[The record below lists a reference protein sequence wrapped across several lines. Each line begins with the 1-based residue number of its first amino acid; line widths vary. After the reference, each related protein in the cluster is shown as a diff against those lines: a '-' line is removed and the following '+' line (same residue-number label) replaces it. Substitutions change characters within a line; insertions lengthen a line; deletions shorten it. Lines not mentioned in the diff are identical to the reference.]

1 MVSAGVFGGCQPY
14 LCGGVG
20 PLAEARLGTSNTA
33 MGRISVLLADDSL
46 IVREGLRALLGVTDD
61 LDVVGVAGDYDELVA
76 GAETLAPQVIVT
88 DIRMPPTFQREG
100 IDAARLVRKRH
111 PGTGIVILSQFDD
124 PEYAVSLLSEGAAG
138 CAYLLKDRVAEG
150 DQLARAIRTVSSG
163 GSVLDPKVVE
173 ALVRPIDDRELSPAE
188 EELLRMVADGKPIK
202 AIAVTRRT
210 TAADAASSVEQ
221 LFLKL
226 ARQASRGGESA
237 LRNLRGLHS
246 AIVEREE
253 QGQTL
258 SRLLPGGIADR
269 VRRGGREI
277 GETARLVVTV
287 LMSDVRDYS
296 AIAEVSDPGRLAGQL
311 QEHRTI
317 ASDAVL
323 AERGTV
329 MQFVGDAVMAVFGAP
344 EPQPEHADCALR
356 AANAMHRAQSEMNR
370 RWVTA
375 GLPPFELGVG
385 LSTGLVAAA
394 LIGSRERM
402 EYSLVGDAVNLAQR
416 LQQFASGGQTVLSE
430 ATFAALSRSPQAE
443 QIGPA
448 LVKGRLGL
456 VTAFRVPAL
465 QPSRGG
471 SP

>member
-1 MVSAGVFGGCQPY
+1 MLA
-14 LCGGVG
+14 
-20 PLAEARLGTSNTA
+20 PLQTFARASSNTV

-46 IVREGLRALLGVTDD
+46 IVREGLRALLGMTDD
-61 LDVVGVAGDYDELVA
+61 VDVVGVAGDYDELVA
-76 GAETLAPQVIVT
+76 RAEELAPQVIVT

-124 PEYAVSLLSEGAAG
+124 PEYAISLLSEGAAG

-150 DQLARAIRTVSSG
+150 DQLARAIRTVSGG

-173 ALVRPIDDRELSPAE
+173 ALVRPVGERDLSPAE
-188 EELLRMVADGKPIK
+188 EELLRMVAEGKPIK
-202 AIAVTRRT
+202 AIAVTRKT
-210 TAADAASSVEQ
+210 TATDVAGSVEQ

-226 ARQASRGGESA
+226 ARQASAGGESA
-237 LRNLRGLHS
+237 LRNLRVLHL
-246 AIVEREE
+246 AIVDREE

-269 VRRGGREI
+269 LRHGGRGI
-277 GETARLVVTV
+277 GETERLVVTV

-296 AIAEVSDPGRLAGQL
+296 AIAEVSDPSRLASQL
-311 QEHRTI
+311 QEHRTV

-344 EPQPEHADCALR
+344 EPQLDHADCALR
-356 AANAMHRAQSEMNR
+356 AAQAMHKAQSELNR

-394 LIGSRERM
+394 LIGSKERM

-416 LQQFASGGQTVLSE
+416 LQQLASCGQTVLSE
-430 ATFAALSRSPQAE
+430 ATLAALSCSPQAE
-443 QIGPA
+443 QLGPA
-448 LVKGRLGL
+448 AVKGRQGL
-456 VTAFRVPAL
+456 VTAFRVPA
-465 QPSRGG
+465 
-471 SP
+471 SPPGR

>member
-1 MVSAGVFGGCQPY
+1 
-14 LCGGVG
+14 
-20 PLAEARLGTSNTA
+20 

-61 LDVVGVAGDYDELVA
+61 LDVVGMAGDYDELVA

-138 CAYLLKDRVAEG
+138 CAYLLKGRVAEG

-188 EELLRMVADGKPIK
+188 EELLRMVAEGKPIK

-226 ARQASRGGESA
+226 AHQASRGGESA

-296 AIAEVSDPGRLAGQL
+296 AIAEVSDP
-311 QEHRTI
+311 
-317 ASDAVL
+317 
-323 AERGTV
+323 
-329 MQFVGDAVMAVFGAP
+329 

-356 AANAMHRAQSEMNR
+356 AANAMHRAQSEVNR

>member
-1 MVSAGVFGGCQPY
+1 MVPAGVFSGCQPY

-20 PLAEARLGTSNTA
+20 PLAQVRPGTSNTS

-46 IVREGLRALLGVTDD
+46 IVREGLRALLGVTED
-61 LDVVGVAGDYDELVA
+61 LDVVGVAGDYEELVA
-76 GAETLAPQVIVT
+76 RAEELAPQVIVS

-150 DQLARAIRTVSSG
+150 DQLARAIRTVSGG
-163 GSVLDPKVVE
+163 GSVLDPKVVD
-173 ALVRPIDDRELSPAE
+173 AMVRPVADRDLTAAD
-188 EELLRMVADGKPIK
+188 EELLRMIAEGKSIK
-202 AIAVTRRT
+202 AIAVTHRT
-210 TAADAASSVEQ
+210 TAADVSGSVEQ
-221 LFLKL
+221 LFLRL
-226 ARQASRGGESA
+226 ARQASGGGESA

-269 VRRGGREI
+269 LRRGGRGI
-277 GETARLVVTV
+277 GETERLVVTV
-287 LMSDVRDYS
+287 LMSDVRDYT
-296 AIAEVSDPGRLAGQL
+296 AIAEVSDPSRLAGQL
-311 QEHRTI
+311 KDHRTV

-344 EPQPEHADCALR
+344 EPQPDHADCALR
-356 AANAMHRAQSEMNR
+356 AANAIHRAQSELNR
-370 RWVTA
+370 RWRTA
-375 GLPPFELGVG
+375 VLPPFELGIG

-394 LIGSRERM
+394 LIGSEERM

-416 LQQFASGGQTVLSE
+416 LQQLATCGQTVLSD
-430 ATFAALSRSPQAE
+430 ATFAGLTSSPQVE
-443 QIGPA
+443 QVGPVS
-448 LVKGRLGL
+448 VKGRQGL
-456 VTAFRVPAL
+456 VTAFRVPAR
-465 QPSRGG
+465 PPGR
-471 SP
+471 